1 MRGAASIQTGDW
13 VLAVQFQDRG
23 VRSKEWLW
31 SLLRNMPGG
40 RRLRNDSSK
49 VAEQILLSQSEDL
62 SGSLEIGILD
72 SHLQMWQLRAEPSL
86 L

>member
-1 MRGAASIQTGDW
+1 M
-13 VLAVQFQDRG
+13 AVQFQGRG
-23 VRSKEWLW
+23 VRGKEWLW
-31 SLLRNMPGG
+31 SLLRNVPGG
-40 RRLRNDSSK
+40 RHLRNDSSK
-49 VAEQILLSQSEDL
+49 AAEQILLSQSEGL